1 MSGIP
6 MTSSIDNLPLKTNTN
21 QKLTD
26 SNEDV
31 IVSEIIDYVKDNEIQ
46 SQQPTQQQPLQHPPQ
61 QNPPQPPQQPISSK
75 KSFIDYDLGILTVA
89 MVIGIIIIQDT
100 DILKRIIEY
109 FNIDISNTMYIQYG
123 MIFVVLYVIQKNN
136 VFDK

>member
-1 MSGIP
+1 

-31 IVSEIIDYVKDNEIQ
+31 IVSEIIDYVKENE
-46 SQQPTQQQPLQHPPQ
+46 STTQPTAVSATSTALHQQQHQQQQPVYPP
-61 QNPPQPPQQPISSK
+61 PSSPNK
-75 KSFIDYDLGILTVA
+75 KPFIDYDIGILTVA
-89 MVIGIIIIQDT
+89 MVIGIIIVQDT

-109 FNIDISNTMYIQYG
+109 FNIDVSNTMYVQYG
-123 MIFVVLYVIQKNN
+123 MIFVILYVIQKNN
-136 VFDK
+136 IFDK

>member
-46 SQQPTQQQPLQHPPQ
+46 SQQTPQQQPLQHPPQ